1 MLLWSSSLT
10 PKGMSPLEGSSGH
23 LIYLH
28 KKLISSTIFKSKQ
41 FETIWFVQQLGISW
55 TNSRCDGKA
64 VGLIS
69 SEAFNKRPFLLLSSL
84 YSKFLFGTVDES
96 LGIKEYMN

>member
-1 MLLWSSSLT
+1 M
-10 PKGMSPLEGSSGH
+10 
-23 LIYLH
+23 
-28 KKLISSTIFKSKQ
+28 
-41 FETIWFVQQLGISW
+41 
-55 TNSRCDGKA
+55 
-64 VGLIS
+64 GLVS